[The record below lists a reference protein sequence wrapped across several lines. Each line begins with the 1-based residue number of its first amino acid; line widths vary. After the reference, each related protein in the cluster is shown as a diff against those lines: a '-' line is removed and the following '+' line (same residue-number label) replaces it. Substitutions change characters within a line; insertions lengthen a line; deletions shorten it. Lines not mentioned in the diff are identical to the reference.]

1 MKQYRRTNFIINPI
15 AMKVKQ
21 IALTIAVSAASAV
34 LSVWGYQHF
43 TQSSESNIGTF
54 GSAVPANYAGF
65 FDGKS
70 APAEGVDFTKAANAA
85 VPAVVHIKTKIPA
98 RKQTNNVPSRRG
110 TGMFDDFFDD
120 LFGYGPNV
128 IPEQRASGSGVL
140 ISEDGYIVTNNHVIS
155 DGSNGVASEVD
166 VTLANRKT
174 YKAKLVGR
182 DPSSDL
188 AVLKIDGNKFP
199 FLVYGNTTTL
209 QLGQWVMAVGYPLT
223 LDATVTAGIIS
234 ATGRTININR
244 RQTAAGESPVE
255 SFIQTDAAVN
265 QGNSGGALIN
275 TNGELIGI
283 NSAILAPNGTYAGY
297 SFAIPVNIV
306 KKIVDDI
313 VRFGDVQRGYLGIK
327 YNTTDDLSEEQIKQ
341 LGIPF
346 SANGVYVSEASP
358 DGAALVAGIRKGDVI
373 TKIANNPVTSGLQM
387 SAQLASF
394 RPGDQVPV
402 TYLRNGKEYTVQ
414 VTLKKKA
421 GTFEDVATTN
431 IASKLGAELAT
442 LDRSRAKEY
451 GVEGGVQVR
460 KITQGSALSRT
471 RMGEGFVI
479 TSVNGTD
486 ITSVEDLAKALGN
499 LTGSV
504 RLEGI
509 YPGYDGMY
517 TYPLNLEQ

>member
-1 MKQYRRTNFIINPI
+1 
-15 AMKVKQ
+15 MKVKQ
-21 IALTIAVSAASAV
+21 IALTIAISAASAV

-43 TQSSESNIGTF
+43 AQNSESRIGSF
-54 GSAVPANYAGF
+54 GSEVPANYTGF
-65 FDGKS
+65 LDGK
-70 APAEGVDFTKAANAA
+70 ANPADAIDLTKAANAA

-110 TGMFDDFFDD
+110 NSGMFDEFFDD

-155 DGSNGVASEVD
+155 DGANGVASDLD

-199 FLVYGNTTTL
+199 FLVYGNTATL

-313 VRFGDVQRGYLGIK
+313 VRFGDVQRGYLGIS
-327 YNTTDDLSEEQIKQ
+327 YFTTDDLSESQVKE
-341 LGIPF
+341 LGIPN
-346 SANGVYVSEASP
+346 SANGVFVSDVSP
-358 DGAALVAGIRKGDVI
+358 DGGASAAGIRKGDVI
-373 TKIANNPVTSGLQM
+373 TKVANNAVNSGLQM
-387 SAQLASF
+387 SAQIASF
-394 RPGDQVPV
+394 RPGDKVPV
-402 TYLRNGKEYTVQ
+402 TYIRGGQEYTTQ
-414 VTLKKKA
+414 VTLKKKP
-421 GTFEDVATTN
+421 GTFADVVSTN
-431 IASKLGAELAT
+431 IGTKLGAELAT

-451 GVEGGVQVR
+451 GVGGGVQVR
-460 KITQGSALSRT
+460 KIKPGSALSRT

-479 TSVNGTD
+479 TSVNGNE
-486 ITSVEDLAKALGN
+486 ITSIEALTKALSN
-499 LTGSV
+499 VSGSV